1 MSNAQHSAESGEW
14 YTPPEWIELVR
25 ETLGSIDFD
34 PCSSAKAN
42 EIVKSDKYATVPGP
56 WISGCNVFVN
66 PPGSCRPSLL
76 YKFGT
81 CENAKRCSCKLPQT
95 FLARCIQQE
104 VFTGSDIIYLAFSV
118 NQLRQLGKL
127 LRNAPSD
134 LCVSVATP
142 HDRIAYLDPK
152 TMQPVKGTNC
162 DSAFVFLSLDHEV
175 TQHFYEAFGDTCAI
189 YDWIK

>member
-42 EIVKSDKYATVPGP
+42 EIVRAKIYETCTRDSWLNAN
-56 WISGCNVFVN
+56 IFVN

-81 CENAKRCSCKLPQT
+81 CKNSKRCSCKLPQE
-95 FLARCIQQE
+95 FIRRSMQAAM
-104 VFTGSDIIYLAFSV
+104 GGADIIYLAFSV

-127 LRNAPSD
+127 LRHVPHK
-134 LCVSVATP
+134 LGVSVATP

-152 TMQPVKGTNC
+152 TMQPVRGTNC
-162 DSAFVFLSLDHEV
+162 DSAFVCLSLSQDV
-175 TQHFYEAFGDTCAI
+175 TKRFHDVFGATCAI